1 MLEVITDNKQ
11 GGVYNISELVT
22 DATWKTSRIG
32 KPSSFDMT
40 ILQDANYILN
50 NGDIIRVKYDDVPI
64 FYGYVFSVGRQNEGT
79 LKIKAY
85 DQMRYLTSNDTYVF
99 ANKTAAAIMKQ
110 IAADFGLKV
119 GAVADTKYKIPS
131 MVEDNQKLMDIIC
144 KALDYTVINTGVI
157 YTMYDD
163 FGNLIIKN
171 SEDMKLDLVI
181 GDDSLMTG
189 FSFEKSIDS
198 DTFNRIKLVR
208 DNKET
213 KKRDVYIV
221 QDSKNISKWGRLQYF
236 QKVDENMNPAQIKQL
251 LDTLAKVKNR
261 ETKTLKIDA
270 LGNPTVRAGCFVTVT
285 IEELAINQFYLVDE
299 CSHKFSGDEYTL
311 SLELKVI

>member
-40 ILQDANYILN
+40 ILQDSNYILN
-50 NGDIIRVKYDDVPI
+50 NGDIIRAKYDDVPI
-64 FYGYVFSVGRQNEGT
+64 FYGYVFSVGRQMEET
-79 LKIKAY
+79 LRIKAY

-110 IAADFGLKV
+110 IAADFGIKV

-144 KALDYTVINTGVI
+144 KALDLTVINTGVI

-213 KKRDVYIV
+213 KKRDVYIA
-221 QDSKNISKWGRLQYF
+221 QDSANISKWGRLQYF

-270 LGNPTVRAGCFVTVT
+270 LGNPMVRAGCFVTVT

>member
-40 ILQDANYILN
+40 ILQDTNYILN

-119 GAVADTKYKIPS
+119 GSVADTKYKITS

-144 KALDYTVINTGVI
+144 KALDLTVINTGVI

-171 SEDMKLDLVI
+171 SQDMKLDLVI

-213 KKRDVYIV
+213 KKRDVYIA
-221 QDSKNISKWGRLQYF
+221 QDSKNISKWGRLQHF